1 MADNV
6 QSLELFLQF
15 FMCSIHHPNKNYQL
29 HKNNQLYEQK
39 LEYDIKS
46 HKIIDGR
53 MLPTGHQIMDPYTNI
68 EKSFVYYVKE
78 IKIEN
83 LGREHKTIKKSKMDV
98 SELKNTEEK

>member
-1 MADNV
+1 
-6 QSLELFLQF
+6 
-15 FMCSIHHPNKNYQL
+15 
-29 HKNNQLYEQK
+29 
-39 LEYDIKS
+39 
-46 HKIIDGR
+46 